1 MAKRRVLIFYLLL
14 VWGVFLPA
22 PARSDPLLE
31 EQLYFLRI
39 REGLRIIG
47 ELIALYRQ
55 RGITIATEK
64 FEAERKR
71 LKEAYDRFAQKI
83 EGLDQGNSS
92 ALEEELSQ
100 AVIEFPDHP
109 LTAILYLRLGEI
121 YFHKA
126 HRRFLEEMQEYD
138 RALSLYLQGK
148 SFKEP
153 TFPEPDYSQVIEIY
167 REFVESFP
175 DHPMIEPALYLYGYI
190 LQESGREDE
199 AQEVFLRLYNHNPRG
214 PLAPEAAFRV
224 GEFLFAGG
232 EYEEAV
238 SYYNYVL
245 RSQDPDFYDKALYK
259 LSWTYYK
266 LKEYETAA
274 RMFVNTIDYGETS
287 GSSLKASMRQE
298 SLQYLAVIFYES
310 GGLEAMRRFFQSLGG
325 RPYEIE
331 AEIKLGE
338 IYFARE
344 EFPQAQRAYRAILD
358 KFPLSLTAPEVARRL
373 ETCHLRMKDIPGY
386 LATEITFVER
396 FGPNS
401 AWAKAMERQGS
412 RLLTEIFREAEE
424 KLFKVALYYHAEG
437 QKASDSKEKGT
448 LYARALTTYER
459 LNILF
464 PKGIHRTEAVFNQ
477 AEIYYD
483 LKEWRKAG
491 RLYQDLLEIEI
502 NPNHPLFISAS
513 WSMILA
519 YRNALSEVESQP
531 QQKSLLESWA
541 KRRKE
546 LENQTPETAP
556 VASTLPTRIEPLPLP
571 EETQE
576 LLRAGDLFIRLYP
589 LGPSTPPLL
598 YTSADILFRYN
609 HLLEAREIYE
619 TFMERF
625 PDHPYLMDAIRQI
638 ARSYIL
644 LGDYRGLL
652 SWGNRLYDSSL
663 AQRNPEVH
671 QYFTNILSGAMFKD
685 TLLLLKPESA
695 QIAAQ
700 RFEELIQRFPTS
712 EYIDRALYNAAV
724 GYQMYGDWDRSSELF
739 IRFADRYP
747 RDPLAPRAL
756 FQSAWNAEQV
766 LDYPLAVSRYLEF
779 LKRYPRAQE
788 TKDAL
793 YNAAILESKLGNSL
807 HAAELFIRYIKE
819 FPGSSDEGEN
829 LFYAAQAYADAHQDP
844 MAEKLFLQY
853 LRHPQ
858 KNEKEVI
865 ALYRLAKIEERRG
878 MKDRYEKR
886 LRELIATYDQYLK
899 AGKIVDPRYAA
910 EASFYFAKKLDEEYR
925 AIRLTL
931 PEKVLAQRLEKKAE
945 LFTQVEKLYIDVVKV
960 GDPYWAMAALYQIGS
975 GYKHMA
981 ESLFAVPLPPG
992 LTEEEKEVYLQALE
1006 EQAFPFEDK
1015 AVQAWKNAIEWAR
1028 SHGVV
1033 NEWTESSRE
1042 GLLKLKTQVARFNK
1056 EERWVLS
1063 RSQFFYEFPYSTVT
1077 DAEVRIEGA
1086 RVSYPHLAIRLE
1098 NLELRYES
1106 VSALTPRKEYLLY
1119 QTIGDYRPLLP
1130 QGGSLPLS
1138 ERSGL
1143 KATP

>member
-1 MAKRRVLIFYLLL
+1 MGVRSILLILTVSLLPIVLLL
-14 VWGVFLPA
+14 FPQPA
-22 PARSDPLLE
+22 SSDPLLE

-39 REGLRIIG
+39 REGLQIIE
-47 ELIALYRQ
+47 ELLDLYRQ
-55 RGITIATEK
+55 RGITVSTEK
-64 FEAERKR
+64 FEEERKR
-71 LKEAYDRFAQKI
+71 LKEAYDQLARKV
-83 EGLDQGNSS
+83 EGLDEGNQS
-92 ALEEELSQ
+92 ALEEELSR

-126 HRRFLEEMQEYD
+126 HRQFLEEMQEYD

-153 TFPEPDYSQVIEIY
+153 TFPEPDYSRVIEIY
-167 REFVESFP
+167 REFVEAFP
-175 DHPMIEPALYLYGYI
+175 DHPMIEPALYLYGYV

-199 AQEVFLRLYNHNPRG
+199 AYEVFLRLYQRNPG
-214 PLAPEAAFRV
+214 GVLAPEAAFRI
-224 GEFLFAGG
+224 GEYLFSGG

-238 SYYNYVL
+238 SYYNLVL
-245 RSQDPDFYDKALYK
+245 KSRDPDFYDKALYK

-266 LKEYETAA
+266 LREYESAA
-274 RMFVNTIDYGETS
+274 RMFVHTIDYGETS

-298 SLQYLAVIFYES
+298 SLQYLAVIFYET
-310 GGLEAMRRFFQSLGG
+310 GGAQALRKFFQSLGG

-331 AEIKLGE
+331 VMIRLGD

-344 EFPQAQRAYRAILD
+344 EFPQAQNVYRTILD
-358 KFPLSLTAPEVARRL
+358 LYPLSPTAPEVSGKL
-373 ETCHLRMKDIPGY
+373 SNVYLRMKDITGY
-386 LATEITFVER
+386 LANEAEYARR
-396 FGPNS
+396 FGPGS
-401 AWAKAMERQGS
+401 PWAKAMEREGNKVL
-412 RLLTEIFREAEE
+412 REIFRQAEE

-437 QKASDSKEKGT
+437 QKASDPREKEAN
-448 LYARALTTYER
+448 YSRAISYYEELKR
-459 LNILF
+459 SF
-464 PKGIHRTEAVFNQ
+464 PAGRHRTEVVFNQ

-483 LKEWRKAG
+483 LKEWQKAG
-491 RLYQDLLEIEI
+491 RLYREVLDIEV

-513 WSMILA
+513 WSMVLA
-519 YRNALSEVESQP
+519 YRNALSEAESKP
-531 QQKSLLESWA
+531 ELKNLLESWA
-541 KRRKE
+541 KKRKE
-546 LENQTPETAP
+546 LEGQGSEST
-556 VASTLPTRIEPLPLP
+556 ASTELTAYEIAPIPLPP
-571 EETQE
+571 SARD
-576 LLRAGDLFIRLYP
+576 LLEAGDLFIRLYP

-609 HLLEAREIYE
+609 HLKEAREIYE
-619 TFMERF
+619 TFIDRF

-644 LGDYRGLL
+644 LGDYGGLL
-652 SWGNRLYDSSL
+652 KWGNRLYESSL
-663 AQRNPEVH
+663 AQQNPEVH
-671 QYFTNILSGAMFKD
+671 RYFTNILSGAMFKD
-685 TLLLLKPESA
+685 TLPLLKPETA
-695 QIAAQ
+695 RTAAQ
-700 RFEELIQRFPTS
+700 QFEELIRRFPTS
-712 EYIDRALYNAAV
+712 EYIGKALYNAAV

-739 IRFADRYP
+739 LRFADLYP
-747 RDPLAPRAL
+747 KDPLAPRAL

-779 LKRYPRAQE
+779 LKRYPRSQE
-788 TKDAL
+788 AKDAL

-807 HAAELFIRYIKE
+807 HAAELFVRYIKE

-829 LFYAAQAYADAHQDP
+829 LFYAAQAYADAQQDA

-886 LRELIATYDQYLK
+886 LRELIATHQSYLK
-899 AGKIVDPRYAA
+899 AGRVVDPRYAA

-945 LFTQVEKLYIDVVKV
+945 LFTQVERLYIDVVKV
-960 GDPYWAMAALYQIGS
+960 GDPYWAMAALYHIGA

-1015 AVQAWKNAIEWAR
+1015 AVQAWKNAIEWAKN
-1028 SHGVV
+1028 HGVV
-1033 NEWTESSRE
+1033 NEWTEAARI

-1056 EERWVLS
+1056 EERWILS
-1063 RSQFFYEFPYSTVT
+1063 RSQFYYEFPHSTVT
-1077 DAEVRIEGA
+1077 DGEVRIEGA
-1086 RVSYPHLAIRLE
+1086 RVSYPHLSVRLE

-1106 VSALTPRKEYLLY
+1106 VQALTPRMEYLLF
-1119 QTIGDYRPLLP
+1119 QTIGDYRPL
-1130 QGGSLPLS
+1130 PLLQPR
-1138 ERSGL
+1138 EFQAVR
-1143 KATP
+1143 